1 VRVIRLLFPL
11 LLVVVS
17 AVIAHGVWQLDR
29 ERMKLAATGVV
40 VAGLIAAGLLMI
52 LLGD

>member
-1 VRVIRLLFPL
+1 VIRLLFPL
-11 LLVVVS
+11 LLVAMS

-29 ERMKLAATGVV
+29 RHMKAAAAGVV
-40 VAGLIAAGLLMI
+40 AAGLVAAGLVMI